1 MYKRIIFGILIV
13 CSTISCTQQNK
24 TIVNEEEIT
33 PFLNKE
39 LLDEKSGKKKVD
51 EDITFWSDKLK
62 ENNTP
67 IYKLK
72 LASAY
77 QTKFGITKDVSYLA
91 KAEKLLQE
99 SNKFY
104 NEQSAGVLQALAQ
117 LSITQHDFQKALNYA
132 EKALVIG
139 EDKMLS
145 YMIIYDASMETGEF
159 EHAQYILEN
168 EITNK
173 SSFNY
178 LIRRSQFE
186 DYSGNATNSISA
198 LEEGVERIEYS
209 SGLSAWGQS
218 NLGDR
223 LGHEGN
229 IPKSYKMFL
238 NALNQK
244 NSGASYLHSLKG
256 IAYIAYAHD
265 GNTELAKEILNF
277 VSSNLDSPDSN
288 LMYAEIAEYEG
299 NEEKKEEYLRVF
311 YEEASNP
318 KYYGMYDAELIQ
330 LAATEFGNFE
340 VAEALIQKELDN
352 RPSPITYD
360 LQAWVKFH
368 KGEIEEAR
376 SILEEKV
383 LGKTYEP
390 VPAYHAGVILKEAGD
405 LKKASELLS
414 YAKEASFELGP
425 VTVREID
432 SKLRY

>member
-1 MYKRIIFGILIV
+1 MLKRILFGILLV
-13 CSTISCTQQNK
+13 CTTVSCTKNQK
-24 TIVNEEEIT
+24 PIVNNEEVI
-33 PFLNKE
+33 PFLSKD
-39 LLDEKSGKKKVD
+39 LLNEKSGIKQVED
-51 EDITFWSDKLK
+51 DITFWSSKLK

-77 QTKFGITKDVSYLA
+77 QAKFGITKDVSFLA
-91 KAEKLLQE
+91 KADELLKE
-99 SNKFY
+99 SNNYYK
-104 NEQSAGVLQALAQ
+104 EQNAGVLQALAQ
-117 LSITQHDFQKALNYA
+117 LSITKHDFRSAIDYA
-132 EKALVIG
+132 EKALLVG
-139 EDKMLS
+139 EDKLLS

-159 EHAQYILEN
+159 EHAKYILEN
-168 EITNK
+168 EITNTA
-173 SSFNY
+173 SFNY

-186 DYSGNATNSISA
+186 DYSGNASKSISA
-198 LEEGVERIEYS
+198 LEKGAERIDYS
-209 SGLSAWGQS
+209 SSLSAWAQS

-229 IPKSYKMFL
+229 VPKSYKMFIG
-238 NALNQK
+238 ALNQK

-265 GNTELAKEILNF
+265 GNTELAKEILDF
-277 VSSNLDSPDSN
+277 VSSNLESPDSY

-311 YEEASNP
+311 YEEASDP

-340 VAEALIQKELDN
+340 VAEALIQKELEN

-368 KGEIEEAR
+368 KGEIEEAI
-376 SILEEKV
+376 SILEDKV

-390 VPAYHAGVILKEAGD
+390 VPAYHAGIILKEAGENE
-405 LKKASELLS
+405 KANKLLN

-425 VTVREID
+425 VTVRDIN
-432 SKLRY
+432 SKL